1 MIKTTLL
8 GKGLYML
15 KNNRRMMYIVLS
27 GIITCVLML
36 IIFWLHG
43 FQPFGVKTLACD
55 DAYIQYLDFYSYFKD
70 VVAGKNSI
78 LYSFGKTLGGTNI
91 AVFSYYL
98 SSPFVWLTLLFS
110 KSQLNTYFN
119 ISVLLKLTLAS
130 MTFCYYLFKRFEGKV
145 DNRYKKLLVILLSV
159 AYSLSQYSVAQAS
172 NVMWL
177 DGVYM
182 LPLILLGVYNVVNSK
197 GGWKLSAVI
206 GYSIIANWYIAGIN
220 CLFSGIW
227 FLVEYFLNRNKN
239 IY

>member
-1 MIKTTLL
+1 M
-8 GKGLYML
+8 
-15 KNNRRMMYIVLS
+15 
-27 GIITCVLML
+27 
-36 IIFWLHG
+36 
-43 FQPFGVKTLACD
+43 
-55 DAYIQYLDFYSYFKD
+55 
-70 VVAGKNSI
+70 
-78 LYSFGKTLGGTNI
+78 
-91 AVFSYYL
+91 
-98 SSPFVWLTLLFS
+98 WLTLLFS

-197 GGWKLSAVI
+197 G
-206 GYSIIANWYIAGIN
+206 AGN
-220 CLFSGIW
+220 YQL
-227 FLVEYFLNRNKN
+227 LLDTV
-239 IY
+239 